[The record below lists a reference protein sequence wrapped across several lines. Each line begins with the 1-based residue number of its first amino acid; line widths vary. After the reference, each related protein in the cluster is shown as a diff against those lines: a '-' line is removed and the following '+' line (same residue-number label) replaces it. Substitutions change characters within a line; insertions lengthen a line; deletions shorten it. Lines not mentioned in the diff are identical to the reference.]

1 MEAGRIWNEML
12 DEGFKSDIVTHNIML
27 EGLLRNKKRS
37 DAIKFF
43 EIMKAMAG
51 F

>member
-1 MEAGRIWNEML
+1 ML
-12 DEGFKSDIVTHNIML
+12 DEGFEPDFVTHNIML
-27 EGLLRNKKRS
+27 EGLLRSTKRS

-43 EIMKAMAG
+43 EVMKATAAMAG